1 MQNSVVK
8 GALHTIM
15 FIALPT
21 FKWFLSGIPAIES
34 SPLSICIISPTQNLS
49 MEDNSSKLSDSFVTR
64 SISLDTNHPPSV
76 PLVIAKRSSQSE
88 ECAGGVQDD
97 ELILEIV
104 PESLELL
111 RKLEKPVAP
120 VAICGPYRTGKSYF
134 LSRIVG
140 DSECFKVAHSTEP
153 CTRGIWMA
161 TIVLEC
167 PEFIVV
173 FFDTEGIDAVDTS
186 KQGSINFMISI
197 ALTSSLVIY
206 NTKRPLQFKDIE
218 KLRYVFHAV

>member
-1 MQNSVVK
+1 
-8 GALHTIM
+8 
-15 FIALPT
+15 
-21 FKWFLSGIPAIES
+21 
-34 SPLSICIISPTQNLS
+34 
-49 MEDNSSKLSDSFVTR
+49 MEDNHSKLKDTFVTR
-64 SISLDTNHPPSV
+64 NISLDTNHPPSV
-76 PLVIAKRSSQSE
+76 PLVMANRSSSE
-88 ECAGGVQDD
+88 CGGDD
-97 ELILEIV
+97 EFVLEIV

-111 RKLEKPVAP
+111 RKIEKPVAP

-140 DSECFKVAHSTEP
+140 VSECFKVAHSTEP

-161 TIVLEC
+161 TTVLEC

-173 FFDTEGIDAVDTS
+173 FFDTEGISAVDNS

-218 KLRYVFHAV
+218 KLR